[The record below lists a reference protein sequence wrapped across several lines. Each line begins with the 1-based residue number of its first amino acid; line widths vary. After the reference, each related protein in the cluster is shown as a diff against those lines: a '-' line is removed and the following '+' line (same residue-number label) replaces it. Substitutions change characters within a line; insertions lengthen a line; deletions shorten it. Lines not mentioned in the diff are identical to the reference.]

1 MHTNGSRHNHKHRV
15 LPWFQEMENTKG
27 TIYSKA
33 SILGKQSMLGHF
45 NNPKLAMLTEMKT
58 MTTIGSGL
66 NVGLG
71 IMPTTFDL

>member
-1 MHTNGSRHNHKHRV
+1 
-15 LPWFQEMENTKG
+15 
-27 TIYSKA
+27 
-33 SILGKQSMLGHF
+33 MLGHF